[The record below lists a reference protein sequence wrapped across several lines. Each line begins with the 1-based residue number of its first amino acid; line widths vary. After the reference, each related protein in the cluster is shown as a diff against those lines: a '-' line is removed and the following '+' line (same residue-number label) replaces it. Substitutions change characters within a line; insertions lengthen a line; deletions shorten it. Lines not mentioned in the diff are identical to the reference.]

1 MNRKLAALTGA
12 LALGAAAVLAAQQS
26 IEIVTRETVIGQGP
40 LGPGGRLGT
49 IGTGTGLIFGQ
60 AVEADSSRPIASALV
75 TLSVPGTTPLR
86 ALADA
91 QGRFAFRDLP
101 KGRFTVTATK
111 PGHIE
116 GAYGRM
122 RPGGPSLPVELDE
135 NERVSDINV
144 SLWKYG
150 VIAGTVVDEGGQP
163 IVNTVVRTLRRTVVG
178 GLWKLV
184 PGPQD
189 FTDDRGMY
197 RIGMLEPGEYV
208 VTVPMPQQ
216 NPFADLPIAIDR
228 AATERAVQVR
238 VAAVTASAGGGGGG
252 NVMFMSSDGGGG
264 APTAGMSEDGRPMVY
279 PTVFYPTAA
288 SAQRATTIQ
297 VGSGEEKSGVDFQLR
312 PVRTVKLGGT
322 AVGPEGPAAN
332 LQLLLVPAEAEDLVS
347 SVETMSA
354 FSDAAGSFTFPTVP
368 PGQYTLRATRTPRI
382 AFGPGETTTIS
393 QAGGVMVMRAVS
405 ATGGQPPLPTEPTLW
420 AEMVL
425 SVGKEDLT
433 DLNVGLRPGVK
444 VSGMV
449 QFDGGTAR
457 PTSDQLQSLGVRLE
471 PAESRAGV
479 TPGRGRVEAT
489 GQFTTVGVPPGR
501 YFLRVGGAPQGWT
514 FRAATVEGRD
524 MSDTPVELDGDLSG
538 VILSFT
544 DRPTEL
550 SGTVTVEA
558 GGAEAA
564 TVLVFPADRT
574 QWVGYGS
581 ASRRMQST
589 RASKNGNYKFTNLPP
604 GDYLAIAIPDKM
616 ASDWQNPRFL
626 ESIANDATRVRIGD
640 FEKAVQNLKVAR

>member
-1 MNRKLAALTGA
+1 MTRRITALTGI
-12 LALGAAAVLAAQQS
+12 LALGTAAVLAQQQT
-26 IEIVTRETVIGQGP
+26 IQIVTSDTVVGQGP

-60 AVEADSSRPIASALV
+60 AVEADSSRPIAGALV

-101 KGRFTVTATK
+101 KGRFNVSATK
-111 PGHIE
+111 PGHVD

-122 RPGGPSLPVELDE
+122 RPGGPSLPVELED
-135 NERVSDINV
+135 NQRVSDINI

-150 VIAGTVVDEGGQP
+150 VIAGFVLDETGQP
-163 IVNTVVRTLRRTVVG
+163 IVNAPVRVLRRTVVG

-189 FTDDRGMY
+189 NTDDRGAY

-216 NPFADLPIAIDR
+216 NPFGDMPIALER
-228 AATERAVQVR
+228 AATERAAQVR

-252 NVMFMSSDGGGG
+252 GNVMFMSSSGGDG
-264 APTAGMSEDGRPMVY
+264 PNAGMSEDGRPMAY
-279 PTVFYPTAA
+279 PTVFYPTSP
-288 SAQRATTIQ
+288 SAQRATIIP
-297 VGSGEEKSGVDFQLR
+297 VASGEEKTGVDFQLR
-312 PVRTVKLGGT
+312 PVPTVKVGGT

-332 LQLLLVPAEAEDLVS
+332 LQLMLVPAEAEDLVS
-347 SVETMSA
+347 SVETLSA
-354 FSDAAGSFTFPTVP
+354 FSDASGTFNFAAVP
-368 PGQYTLRATRTPRI
+368 PGQYTLRATRTPPI
-382 AFGPGETTTIS
+382 SFGPGETTTIS
-393 QAGGVMVMRAVS
+393 QGGGVMVMRAVS
-405 ATGGQPPLPTEPTLW
+405 VSGGQPPLPTDPTLW
-420 AEMVL
+420 AEIVL

-433 DLNVGLRPGVK
+433 DLSVGLRPGVK

-449 QFDGGTAR
+449 QFDGGAAR
-457 PTSDQLQSLGVRLE
+457 PTSEQMQAIGLRLE

-479 TPGRGRVEAT
+479 GGGRGRVEAT
-489 GQFTTVGVPPGR
+489 GQFATVGVPPGR
-501 YFLRVGGAPQGWT
+501 YFLRVANAPPGWT
-514 FRAATVEGRD
+514 FRAATAEGRD
-524 MSDTPVELDGDLSG
+524 MSDMPVELDGDLSS
-538 VILSFT
+538 VIVTFT

-589 RASKNGNYKFTNLPP
+589 RASKNGNYKFSNLPP
-604 GDYLAIAIPDKM
+604 GDYYAIAIPDKM

-626 ESIANDATRVRIGD
+626 ETVVNDATRLRIGD